1 MSFISKEAELTE
13 FINSKRNSPK
23 KLVIKEV
30 LVNYAKILKDTILI
44 TYRKFENPIWSN
56 EAVTI
61 ISHIFWQSIYYSF
74 NIRLAMFLSD
84 RAIMLFNEYIE
95 IIKSTYTNEYEIS
108 INKTDIKLYIYKRTI
123 GPIRVININNTNTSI
138 INHLK
143 RIEHVSNEFRQ
154 IVQKIFMTLIQYY
167 EYTNKQNIPI
177 SMREEQIIQY
187 IDYAI
192 KIYIHILYKL
202 SLYNKYTVI
211 AYDWNLIGAILNKF
225 IEIPHNFLS
234 YFNLILNII
243 KIEYELIYYTTK
255 KYEELHLELT
265 SKLTDILN
273 FIREELTI
281 EDIAFN
287 EQNLAMFKEISVLL
301 TDEQTTNSHELL
313 FYKAQK
319 KQIVKFHST
328 HI

>member
-1 MSFISKEAELTE
+1 MSFVSKETELSE
-13 FINSKRNSPK
+13 FIDSKRISPK
-23 KLVIKEV
+23 KMVVKEV
-30 LVNYAKILKDTILI
+30 LVNYAKILKDIILI

-61 ISHIFWQSIYYSF
+61 VSHIFWQSIYYTF

-84 RAIMLFNEYIE
+84 RAIILFNEYIE
-95 IIKSTYTNEYEIS
+95 IIKSTYTNESEFN

-123 GPIRVININNTNTSI
+123 GPIHIIDIDNTNLSI
-138 INHLK
+138 LNHLK

-154 IVQKIFMTLIQYY
+154 IVQKIFLNLIQYY
-167 EYTNKQNIPI
+167 EYTNKQNTPI
-177 SMREEQIIQY
+177 SIREEQIIQY

-211 AYDWNLIGAILNKF
+211 DYDWKFMSAILNRF
-225 IEIPHNFLS
+225 IEIPNNLLS
-234 YFNLILNII
+234 YLNLILNII
-243 KIEYELIYYTTK
+243 KIEYDLIYYTITK
-255 KYEELHLELT
+255 YKELHLEIT
-265 SKLTDILN
+265 SKLTNFLN

-281 EDIAFN
+281 EDIIFNDKNHAIFN
-287 EQNLAMFKEISVLL
+287 EMSKFL
-301 TDEQTTNSHELL
+301 TDEQTTNPHKLL

-319 KQIVKFHST
+319 KNIVKFHST